1 MNPPPCY
8 QEMCKMVKVKTEQL
22 EKATERIEEANDRI
36 EEAKTNEMELIRQLQ
51 RVSDASKVFQHA
63 YLRISTENSI
73 LEEKIRK
80 LEGKM

>member
-1 MNPPPCY
+1 MNAPPSY

-22 EKATERIEEANDRI
+22 EKANEYLEET
-36 EEAKTNEMELIRQLQ
+36 KTNEMALIQQIQ
-51 RVSDASKVFQHA
+51 RITDASRVFQHA

>member
-1 MNPPPCY
+1 MNAPPSY
-8 QEMCKMVKVKTEQL
+8 QEMCKMVKVKTEEL
-22 EKATERIEEANDRI
+22 EKATEWI
-36 EEAKTNEMELIRQLQ
+36 EEAKTNEMVLIQQIQ
-51 RVSDASKVFQHA
+51 RIKDASRVFQNA

>member
-8 QEMCKMVKVKTEQL
+8 QEMCKMVKSKNEQL
-22 EKATERIEEANDRI
+22 
-36 EEAKTNEMELIRQLQ
+36 EEAKTNEMTLIQQIQ
-51 RVSDASKVFQHA
+51 RITDASRVFQNA

-73 LEEKIRK
+73 LEEKIRR

>member
-1 MNPPPCY
+1 MNAPPSY
-8 QEMCKMVKVKTEQL
+8 QEMCKMVKVKNDQL
-22 EKATERIEEANDRI
+22 EKATERIEEA
-36 EEAKTNEMELIRQLQ
+36 KTNETVLIRQLQ
-51 RVSDASKVFQHA
+51 LITDASKVFQHA

>member
-1 MNPPPCY
+1 MNAPPSY
-8 QEMCKMVKVKTEQL
+8 QEMCKMVKVKNDQL
-22 EKATERIEEANDRI
+22 EEATDKL
-36 EEAKTNEMELIRQLQ
+36 EEAKTNETVLIRQLQ
-51 RVSDASKVFQHA
+51 LMTDASKVFQHA

>member
-1 MNPPPCY
+1 MNAPPSY

-22 EKATERIEEANDRI
+22 EKANDKLEEATEQL
-36 EEAKTNEMELIRQLQ
+36 EETKTNEMALIQQIQ
-51 RVSDASKVFQHA
+51 RITDASRVFQHA

>member
-1 MNPPPCY
+1 MNAPPSY
-8 QEMCKMVKVKTEQL
+8 QEMCKMVKVKNDQL
-22 EKATERIEEANDRI
+22 
-36 EEAKTNEMELIRQLQ
+36 EEAKTNETVLIRQLQ
-51 RVSDASKVFQHA
+51 LITDASKVFQHA

>member
-22 EKATERIEEANDRI
+22 EEANDRI
-36 EEAKTNEMELIRQLQ
+36 EEAKSNEMELIRQLQ
-51 RVSDASKVFQHA
+51 RVTDASKAFQHA

>member
-1 MNPPPCY
+1 MNAPPSY
-8 QEMCKMVKVKTEQL
+8 QEMCKMIKVKNDQL
-22 EKATERIEEANDRI
+22 
-36 EEAKTNEMELIRQLQ
+36 EEAKTNEMVLIHNLQ
-51 RVSDASKVFQHA
+51 RITDASRVFQNA

>member
-8 QEMCKMVKVKTEQL
+8 QEMCKMVKTKNEQL
-22 EKATERIEEANDRI
+22 
-36 EEAKTNEMELIRQLQ
+36 EEAKTNEMALIQQIQ
-51 RVSDASKVFQHA
+51 RITDASRVFQNA

>member
-8 QEMCKMVKVKTEQL
+8 QEMCKMVKSKNEQL
-22 EKATERIEEANDRI
+22 
-36 EEAKTNEMELIRQLQ
+36 EEAKTNEMALIQQIQ
-51 RVSDASKVFQHA
+51 RITDASRVFQNA

-73 LEEKIRK
+73 LEEKIRR

>member
-1 MNPPPCY
+1 MNAPPSY
-8 QEMCKMVKVKTEQL
+8 QEMCKMIKVKNDQL
-22 EKATERIEEANDRI
+22 EEATDKL
-36 EEAKTNEMELIRQLQ
+36 EEAKTNEMVLIHNLQ
-51 RVSDASKVFQHA
+51 RITDASRVFQNA

>member
-8 QEMCKMVKVKTEQL
+8 QEMCKMVKSKNDQL
-22 EKATERIEEANDRI
+22 
-36 EEAKTNEMELIRQLQ
+36 EEAKTNEMVLIQQIQ
-51 RVSDASKVFQHA
+51 RITDASRVFQNA

-73 LEEKIRK
+73 LEEKIRR

>member
-1 MNPPPCY
+1 MNAPPSY
-8 QEMCKMVKVKTEQL
+8 QEMCKMVKVKNEEL
-22 EKATERIEEANDRI
+22 EKATEWI
-36 EEAKTNEMELIRQLQ
+36 EEAKTNETVLIRQLQ
-51 RVSDASKVFQHA
+51 LITDASRVFQNA

>member
-8 QEMCKMVKVKTEQL
+8 QEMCKMVKSKNEQL
-22 EKATERIEEANDRI
+22 
-36 EEAKTNEMELIRQLQ
+36 EEAKTNEIALIQQIQ
-51 RVSDASKVFQHA
+51 RITDASRVFQNA

-73 LEEKIRK
+73 LEEKIRR

>member
-1 MNPPPCY
+1 MNAPPSY
-8 QEMCKMVKVKTEQL
+8 QEMCKMVKVKNDQL
-22 EKATERIEEANDRI
+22 EEATERI
-36 EEAKTNEMELIRQLQ
+36 EEAKTNETDLIRQLQ
-51 RVSDASKVFQHA
+51 LITDASKVFQHA

>member
-1 MNPPPCY
+1 MNAPPSY
-8 QEMCKMVKVKTEQL
+8 QEMCKMVKVKNDQL
-22 EKATERIEEANDRI
+22 
-36 EEAKTNEMELIRQLQ
+36 EEAKTNETDLIRQLQ
-51 RVSDASKVFQHA
+51 LITDASKVFQHA